1 MTLRPPPPSG
11 HRPPETTHLGGRP
24 VRLVPLAEEICRRYR
39 AEFPDEAGRYG
50 EAGQAWCVH
59 DNCHIL
65 NWAAEA
71 LEYGADLDANLRW
84 LRTVLAARDFPVER
98 LVRDLEI
105 AGEVVAEGLPDA
117 AGLAERLRAGA
128 ALVAGAG
135 G

>member
-11 HRPPETTHLGGRP
+11 HQPPETAHLGGRA

-59 DNCHIL
+59 DNRHIL
-65 NWAAEA
+65 NWAVEA

-84 LRTVLAARDFPVER
+84 LRTVLQSREFPVER

-105 AGEVVAEGLPDA
+105 AADVVAELLPGA

-128 ALVAGAG
+128 VLVAGAEG
-135 G
+135 